1 MTMDP
6 RLLGY
11 LNRALGHEMAA
22 VQQYMAQSKLC
33 ELWGMADFRDH
44 FRQHAIEELGHVED
58 LMGALLKLGV
68 TPQVTQMP
76 TVRLGRTME
85 EILQIDKVLEL
96 EAVRL
101 YEAAADYCLRLRDAD
116 HHALLSRIL
125 GDELKHLDEMGRL
138 GLPPAHLKEQRH
150 G

>member
-1 MTMDP
+1 MAMDP

-33 ELWGMADFRDH
+33 GLWGMAEYCSH
-44 FRQHAIEELGHVED
+44 FRQDVIEELGHVES

-68 TPQVTQMP
+68 TPHATQLP
-76 TVRLGRTME
+76 PVRLGRTLE
-85 EILQIDKVLEL
+85 EMIEIDRVLEV

-101 YEAAADYCLRLRDAD
+101 YEEAAAYCTRVRDFE
-116 HHALLSRIL
+116 HHALFAQIL
-125 GDELKHLDEMGRL
+125 RDELQHLDELDKMAS
-138 GLPPAHLKEQRH
+138 AHREKERRYA
-150 G
+150 

>member
-1 MTMDP
+1 MDP

-33 ELWGMADFRDH
+33 GLWDMAEYCSH
-44 FRQHAIEELGHVED
+44 FRQDVIEELGHVES

-68 TPQVTQMP
+68 TPHATQLP
-76 TVRLGRTME
+76 PVRLGRTLE
-85 EILQIDKVLEL
+85 EMIEIDRVLEV

-101 YEAAADYCLRLRDAD
+101 YEEAAAYCTRVRDFE
-116 HHALLSRIL
+116 HHALFAQIL
-125 GDELKHLDEMGRL
+125 RDELQHLDELDKMAS
-138 GLPPAHLKEQRH
+138 AHREKERRYA
-150 G
+150 

>member
-1 MTMDP
+1 MATDP

-33 ELWGMADFRDH
+33 DLWDMVEYCRH
-44 FRQHAIEELGHVED
+44 FRQDVIEELGHVES

-68 TPQVTQMP
+68 APNGAQLP
-76 TVRLGRTME
+76 PVRLGRSLE
-85 EILQIDKVLEL
+85 EMLAIDRVLEV

-101 YEAAADYCLRLRDAD
+101 YEEAAAYCTRVRDFAHHGLFAQILRDEMQHLEELD
-116 HHALLSRIL
+116 KMESALQQ
-125 GDELKHLDEMGRL
+125 
-138 GLPPAHLKEQRH
+138 KERSY

>member
-1 MTMDP
+1 MAMDP

-33 ELWGMADFRDH
+33 GLWDMAEYCSH
-44 FRQHAIEELGHVED
+44 FRQDVIEELGHVES

-68 TPQVTQMP
+68 TPHATQLP
-76 TVRLGRTME
+76 PVRLGRSLE
-85 EILQIDKVLEL
+85 EMIEIDRVLEV

-101 YEAAADYCLRLRDAD
+101 YEEAAAYCTRVRDFA
-116 HHALLSRIL
+116 HHALFAQIL
-125 GDELKHLDEMGRL
+125 RDELQHLQELDTMGAALRE
-138 GLPPAHLKEQRH
+138 KERSY